1 MSYQIINGQVII
13 DALPETMRFR
23 GVYSAGAT
31 YLANEVVTHGGE
43 TWISLVTQS
52 GTTPTVGASWVKLAD
67 QPAASEL
74 TGQVAIANG
83 GTGAST
89 AAQARQNLGLE
100 IGVNVQAYN
109 ADAATK
115 SFVTGI
121 TSPLGSRVTTA
132 ESDIDAIE
140 TAATALAGRVTTAES
155 DIDAIETAASTLE
168 GRVSTAESDIDAI
181 ETAASTLE
189 GRVTTAESDIDAVE
203 GRLNSLESTG
213 AAYGTMA
220 QQNKE
225 TVEIVGGSIALNTV
239 GQANTLSA
247 SGAATF
253 SGGAEV
259 TGGLEADTLDVSGA
273 ASFGADVD
281 LASHKIVNLAA
292 PTLTGDAANKQYVDQ
307 QIADLVDGAPELL
320 NTLKELADNITA
332 DQSAAATLAAQVG
345 GIDTRLTQAEADID
359 SLEGRM
365 TTSEGEIDT
374 LQSDLSSLSS
384 TVQSNY
390 GTLNNR
396 VSDTE
401 SSISTLSSRA
411 DGVDTTL
418 TGLSS
423 QIATAETTLVS
434 HGESLTNL
442 DSSLSNL
449 SSSLG
454 SMANQSSGS
463 VSISGGYLSGV
474 GVDASAVYAAEF
486 GLTGPMTV
494 SNNGGYVKQTHAHH
508 NSANSTSLELDRK
521 FVYLVNCSAASVTAN
536 LPLPSDNQGVCISLK
551 KTDANDS
558 HDIVVTCV
566 HVQGDQTNTF
576 TIDSFNEVYVSY
588 AHQSIT
594 FFCDGSTWYAI

>member
-140 TAATALAGRVTTAES
+140 TAATALAGRVT
-155 DIDAIETAASTLE
+155 
-168 GRVSTAESDIDAI
+168 TAESDIDAI